1 MGKHWVLLEKV
12 WVPRGVTRQGV
23 VKKGAQLGR
32 VEVGNRMAD

>member
-1 MGKHWVLLEKV
+1 MLLEKV

-23 VKKGAQLGR
+23 VKKGALLGR